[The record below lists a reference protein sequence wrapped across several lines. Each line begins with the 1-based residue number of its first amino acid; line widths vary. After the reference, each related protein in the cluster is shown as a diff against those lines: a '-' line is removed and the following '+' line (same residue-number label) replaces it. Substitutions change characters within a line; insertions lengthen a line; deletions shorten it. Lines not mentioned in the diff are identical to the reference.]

1 MLTIKVLG
9 PGCPNCHKV
18 EENARQAVKML
29 GTQARIEKV
38 TDRAEFQKYN
48 LLMTPGLVINEKVS
62 SRESIVIEMRSMA
75 DVFALNVGQRWAL
88 TIPHAPIVGPSLSK
102 LTGFAKRNVATWTF
116 TAVRF
121 VKASTICTVA
131 PSLKVDILP
140 RSKRCCSFG
149 GYVRANQVP
158 NWPVS

>member
-48 LLMTPGLVINEKVS
+48 LLMTPGLVINEKLVS
-62 SRESIVIEMRSMA
+62 AGRIPSEAEVMSWLA
-75 DVFALNVGQRWAL
+75 DALE
-88 TIPHAPIVGPSLSK
+88 
-102 LTGFAKRNVATWTF
+102 VA
-116 TAVRF
+116 
-121 VKASTICTVA
+121 
-131 PSLKVDILP
+131 
-140 RSKRCCSFG
+140 
-149 GYVRANQVP
+149 
-158 NWPVS
+158 